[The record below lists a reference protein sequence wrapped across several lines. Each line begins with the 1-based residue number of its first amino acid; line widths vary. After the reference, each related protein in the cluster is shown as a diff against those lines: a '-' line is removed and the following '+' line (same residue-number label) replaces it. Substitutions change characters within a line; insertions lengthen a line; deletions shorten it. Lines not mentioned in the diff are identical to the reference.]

1 MNAWMVTWEAQIE
14 PEERQLLR
22 FVNECRLD
30 TVKRGGIQTLVE
42 WEDIDIYE
50 LLGAS
55 RPSFESGIMD
65 VNRQHPYGVYASGIP
80 ASPPPSVSFVGPTFH
95 FDREGAKEEVTATCR
110 KYLDYLE
117 KFVRDFLKA
126 HKQARSSNG

>member
-65 VNRQHPYGVYASGIP
+65 VTP
-80 ASPPPSVSFVGPTFH
+80 
-95 FDREGAKEEVTATCR
+95 R
-110 KYLDYLE
+110 K
-117 KFVRDFLKA
+117 R
-126 HKQARSSNG
+126 